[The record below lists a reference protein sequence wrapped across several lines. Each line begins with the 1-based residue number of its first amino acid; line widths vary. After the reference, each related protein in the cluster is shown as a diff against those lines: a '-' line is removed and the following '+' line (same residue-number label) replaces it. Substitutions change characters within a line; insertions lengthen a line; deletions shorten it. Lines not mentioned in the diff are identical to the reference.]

1 VTVEPER
8 RQTPSE
14 RQHEALMAA
23 LNRAPVP
30 PECAVDIARNA
41 KGDVQFDVTVRGHDP
56 DACLTKA
63 IELADQLAAKYP
75 RSNGAA

>member
-1 VTVEPER
+1 VSADER

-23 LNRAPVP
+23 LTRAPVP
-30 PECAVDIARNA
+30 PESAVDVTRNA
-41 KGDVQFDVTVRGHDP
+41 KGDVQYTVTVRGHDP
-56 DACLTKA
+56 DACLLKA

-75 RSNGAA
+75 RENGAA